1 MKLPYGRGD
10 SKSSRHGNTHLAV
23 TLSRIS
29 LPRYPI
35 GKMMRR
41 HGSNGNRQSKRE
53 SIAKHP
59 EDEDVSQFA
68 HLKNAPPS
76 SAGFF

>member
-1 MKLPYGRGD
+1 
-10 SKSSRHGNTHLAV
+10 
-23 TLSRIS
+23 
-29 LPRYPI
+29 
-35 GKMMRR
+35 MMRR
-41 HGSNGNRQSKRE
+41 HGSNGNPQSERE

-76 SAGFF
+76 SAGFFWGTLEDWDSERTEREHP

>member
-1 MKLPYGRGD
+1 
-10 SKSSRHGNTHLAV
+10 
-23 TLSRIS
+23 
-29 LPRYPI
+29 
-35 GKMMRR
+35 MMRR
-41 HGSNGNRQSKRE
+41 HGSNSNRQSKRE

-68 HLKNAPPS
+68 HLKDAPPS

>member
-1 MKLPYGRGD
+1 MEEVIP
-10 SKSSRHGNTHLAV
+10 SPHAMETPTSLAV
-23 TLSRIS
+23 TLPRIS
-29 LPRYPI
+29 LPLYPI

>member
-1 MKLPYGRGD
+1 MKLPYGKGD

-23 TLSRIS
+23 TLPRIS
-29 LPRYPI
+29 LPLYPNWQNDA
-35 GKMMRR
+35 R
-41 HGSNGNRQSKRE
+41 HGRNGNRHSKRE

-68 HLKNAPPS
+68 ICPFEECA
-76 SAGFF
+76 F